1 MPEWIP
7 DPAPD
12 KGYADTT
19 NYPPPPTLETEPA
32 RPLKRLNPILMD
44 CLIGIRPTTHYP
56 ARLWL
61 TNA

>member
-1 MPEWIP
+1 MPEWVP

-32 RPLKRLNPILMD
+32 RPLKRLNPILMA
-44 CLIGIRPTTHYP
+44 C
-56 ARLWL
+56 
-61 TNA
+61 